1 MYAQAISPKLYD
13 FVSYVAE
20 AFEMSIREDYSGRG
34 MYGSHCFG
42 LVFSGTAGQF
52 FSAFLQTLDEDE
64 LELKQELADL
74 FDQMETDSMGRWA
87 TIYYFPGWLLEEET
101 EEYEDEEE
109 IDEE

>member
-13 FVSYVAE
+13 LISYVAD
-20 AFEMSIREDYSGRG
+20 AYEMSIRPDYSGRG

-42 LVFSGTAGQF
+42 LVFGGTCGQF
-52 FSAFLQTLDEDE
+52 FSAFLQNLDEDE
-64 LELKQELADL
+64 LEIKQELADL
-74 FDQMETDSMGRWA
+74 FDEMQTDSMGRWD

-101 EEYEDEEE
+101 EEYGEEE